1 MSMAGHGEVEYE
13 TAAGNDYPEHEA
25 TYESFLHLTV
35 IGILNVI
42 TVVVAL
48 TLGGVLGH
56 WGATAAFIV
65 LAVIGVF
72 QGLISGGTTFS
83 AFITVVSILSLA
95 FYGLG

>member
-1 MSMAGHGEVEYE
+1 MAGHGEVEYE

-56 WGATAAFIV
+56 WGLTALFII
-65 LAVIGVF
+65 LAIVGVF
-72 QGLISGGTTFS
+72 QGLVSGGTVVS
-83 AFITVVSILSLA
+83 AVITVLSMLALA
-95 FYGLG
+95 FNGLG

>member
-1 MSMAGHGEVEYE
+1 MAGHGEVEYE

-48 TLGGVLGH
+48 ALGGVLGH
-56 WGATAAFIV
+56 WGATALFII
-65 LAVIGVF
+65 LAVAGVF
-72 QGLISGGTTFS
+72 QGLVSGGTIFS
-83 AFITVVSILSLA
+83 TVIMVASLLALA

>member
-1 MSMAGHGEVEYE
+1 MAGHGEVEYE

-25 TYESFLHLTV
+25 TYEAFLHLTV

-56 WGATAAFIV
+56 WVATAVFII
-65 LAVIGVF
+65 LAVVGVF
-72 QGLISGGTTFS
+72 HGLVSGGTVFS
-83 AFITVVSILSLA
+83 AAITVLSLLA
-95 FYGLG
+95 LLFYGLG